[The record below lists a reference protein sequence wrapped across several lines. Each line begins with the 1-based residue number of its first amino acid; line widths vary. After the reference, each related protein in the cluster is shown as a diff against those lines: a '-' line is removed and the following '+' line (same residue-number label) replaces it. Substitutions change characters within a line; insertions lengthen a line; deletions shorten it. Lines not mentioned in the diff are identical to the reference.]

1 MCSRGPIALPRG
13 ADFSAADFHR
23 VQVLATLAADSGS
36 LLLGKN
42 YGINVFG
49 TPGANASTANAVA
62 MRYQVIRTGTGDIDI
77 ASGRD
82 VQLLN
87 QFATIFTAGTLVD
100 DPTLGGTFDVPIPDP
115 SGQQTSTLGGIQQPS
130 PGYAPQYSY
139 AGGNISIAAQND
151 VAHLTRAN
159 NGTLV
164 ADSSRELPN
173 NWLYRRGFVDSTTG
187 NFGAVTRGSRNDIGS
202 TTWWIDFSNFFEGIG
217 TLGGGNIELT
227 AGHNIS
233 NVDAAAPTNAR
244 MPMGVPNATNLL
256 ELGGGNIAVHAGN
269 DLDAGVYYVERGHG
283 TLAAGGTIHTNST
296 RSPSRVSIVNPAE
309 IYAPETWLPTTLFLG
324 KGVFDVAARGDLQ
337 LGPTANPFLLP
348 QGVNNTFWYKTY
360 FSTYAADS
368 AVHVSSLTGDVT
380 LRESGTLP
388 AGDAGIA
395 TPLLQAWLDRVL
407 RFDPTP
413 GAQSVSFYQ
422 PWLRLAESR
431 VDPFA
436 TLVTVSA
443 PTLLATAFSGDLN
456 LAGNVTLFP
465 SATGTVDLAA
475 RGAINGVQRNGSA
488 TINFI
493 AIATFGASQLN
504 LSDADPA
511 RIPSIASP
519 FAFRSTLANP
529 TSAPQNQTVNLT
541 FLTPISSSF
550 NETGSTVGSAAVLQT
565 KQALHAPGLLHLDDP
580 DPVHVYASNGDV
592 SGLTLFAGK
601 PLRLISGRDVT
612 DIALFI
618 QNNHADDITLVA
630 AARDLIAYDP
640 NSPLR
645 VIARTP
651 GNILNQNAQPAT
663 GDIQINGPGT
673 LEVLAGRNFDLG
685 VGPSNADRTGLGITS
700 IGNARNPFLP
710 FAGADI
716 VGGRR
721 HRRIFRAGKQRA
733 EFRRL

>member
-1 MCSRGPIALPRG
+1 M
-13 ADFSAADFHR
+13 
-23 VQVLATLAADSGS
+23 
-36 LLLGKN
+36 
-42 YGINVFG
+42 
-49 TPGANASTANAVA
+49 
-62 MRYQVIRTGTGDIDI
+62 
-77 ASGRD
+77 
-82 VQLLN
+82 
-87 QFATIFTAGTLVD
+87 
-100 DPTLGGTFDVPIPDP
+100 
-115 SGQQTSTLGGIQQPS
+115 
-130 PGYAPQYSY
+130 
-139 AGGNISIAAQND
+139 
-151 VAHLTRAN
+151 
-159 NGTLV
+159 
-164 ADSSRELPN
+164 
-173 NWLYRRGFVDSTTG
+173 
-187 NFGAVTRGSRNDIGS
+187 
-202 TTWWIDFSNFFEGIG
+202 
-217 TLGGGNIELT
+217 
-227 AGHNIS
+227 
-233 NVDAAAPTNAR
+233 
-244 MPMGVPNATNLL
+244 
-256 ELGGGNIAVHAGN
+256 
-269 DLDAGVYYVERGHG
+269 
-283 TLAAGGTIHTNST
+283 
-296 RSPSRVSIVNPAE
+296 
-309 IYAPETWLPTTLFLG
+309 
-324 KGVFDVAARGDLQ
+324 
-337 LGPTANPFLLP
+337 
-348 QGVNNTFWYKTY
+348 
-360 FSTYAADS
+360 
-368 AVHVSSLTGDVT
+368 
-380 LRESGTLP
+380 
-388 AGDAGIA
+388 
-395 TPLLQAWLDRVL
+395 
-407 RFDPTP
+407 
-413 GAQSVSFYQ
+413 
-422 PWLRLAESR
+422 
-431 VDPFA
+431 DPFA

-519 FAFRSTLANP
+519 FAFRSTLTNP

-580 DPVHVYASNGDV
+580 APVHVYATNGDV

-618 QNNHADDITLVA
+618 QNNHTDDITLVA
-630 AARDLIAYDP
+630 AARDLIAYAP

-645 VIARTP
+645 VIARMP

-716 VGGRR
+716 VGGAGIGASSGLGNSALNFADFEAQFLDPDSAGDAAMRYLPELGKLLGLTNASNAQVWDTFQQLPDEQQDNLSLQIFYLVLRDSGRDRNDPDSPGFRKLRR
-721 HRRIFRAGKQRA
+721 RQSSDRGPLPRRSMAGRYFAHFARDQDRERRQRESLRSGRAAHGGLRYCGHAGGRSGRSDRA
-733 EFRRL
+733 RR